1 MERYTNFKDFYPYYL
16 SEHSNKT
23 TKLLHFIGTTIAIY
37 LYIRFFMTFDLMYLL
52 YSLLAGYGFAW
63 VGHFFVEKNKSKPN
77 IKKNPHSEIR
87 PLVAGKNVSVKP

>member
-23 TKLLHFIGTTIAIY
+23 TKLLHFIGTSIAIY

-63 VGHFFVEKNKSKPN
+63 IGHFFVEKYFRAN
-77 IKKNPHSEIR
+77 IKFFNT
-87 PLVAGKNVSVKP
+87 